1 MTAPKTRFAD
11 IAGIDPRLAT
21 VLERREMVHAF
32 PVQAA
37 VIPAGIK
44 GKDLLV
50 QSPTGSGKTLAFGIP
65 IIERLAKDTRQPR
78 AIILVPTRELAVQV
92 AADLA
97 PIATGKQLRV
107 VAVYGGSP
115 IHVQSKQAKDAA
127 IIVATP
133 GRLDDMMRQRKVD
146 LRGVTTLVLDEA
158 DRMLDMG
165 FQPQVDAIADQLP
178 HQRQTMLFSATLEGR
193 VAVAAASYTNDPET
207 VTVDKAEAV
216 GAGGEI
222 KHVIWATNGG
232 IKVDTVLEAL
242 EMERDLAVVF
252 VRTKRSAD
260 TLMGRLREHGL
271 RATAIHG
278 GMTQRERLR
287 EYKRFQDAQ
296 CDVLVATDVF
306 ARGMDLDRISLVIN
320 YDVPEDADTYRH
332 RTGRTGRA
340 GRTGTAITL
349 MTGAQKKQMR
359 RMIREA
365 GIALSVFDDVRHT
378 KRTKRQPLPESQH
391 FFPKEHKPERGGAS
405 KKPPYARGHQGQQ
418 RPTGRPGAPARG
430 TYGKKH
436 GNPGS
441 AGGTGKGGG
450 EVISYDPAKG
460 FGFITPER
468 GGPDVFFHRKSIGD
482 CDPSELRKG
491 VKVFFSA
498 EQHERG
504 VRANDVRLFAEA

>member
-1 MTAPKTRFAD
+1 MPASPVRFAD
-11 IAGIDPRLAT
+11 IVGVDARLAA
-21 VLERREMVHAF
+21 VLERREMIHAF

-37 VIPAGIK
+37 VIPAGIE
-44 GKDLLV
+44 GRDLLV

-65 IIERLAKDTRQPR
+65 IIERLERDTKSPA

-107 VAVYGGSP
+107 IAVYGGSP
-115 IHVQSKQAKDAA
+115 IHIQSKQAKDAA

-133 GRLDDMMRQRKVD
+133 GRLDDMMRQRKID
-146 LRGVTTLVLDEA
+146 LRGVRTLVLDEA

-178 HQRQTMLFSATLEGR
+178 NQRQTMLFSATLEGR
-193 VAVAAASYTNDPET
+193 VAVAAASYTNDPKV
-207 VTVDKAEAV
+207 VTVDTAAV
-216 GAGGEI
+216 GEGGKI
-222 KHVIWATNGG
+222 QHVIWNTTGG

-260 TLMGRLREHGL
+260 TLMGRLREHGV

-278 GMTQRERLR
+278 GMTQRERLN
-287 EYKRFQDAQ
+287 EYKRFQEAQ

-306 ARGMDLDRISLVIN
+306 ARGMDLDRITLVVN

-340 GRTGTAITL
+340 GRTGTAVTL
-349 MTGAQKKQMR
+349 MTGAQRKQLR

-365 GIALSVFDDVRHT
+365 GIEMSVFDDVRNT
-378 KRTKRQPLPESQH
+378 KRTRREPLPESQH
-391 FFPKEHKPERGGAS
+391 FSPAPNRPARPAGNGAKPPFSRGHGGA
-405 KKPPYARGHQGQQ
+405 
-418 RPTGRPGAPARG
+418 RPGARPEARG
-430 TYGKKH
+430 TYGRKQ

-450 EVISYDPAKG
+450 LVVSYDPAKG

-468 GGPDVFFHRKSIGD
+468 GGPDVFFHRKAIGGD
-482 CDPSELRKG
+482 CDPAELRKG
-491 VKVFFSA
+491 AKVA
-498 EQHERG
+498 YEAQQHDRG
-504 VRANDVRLFAEA
+504 VRASDVRLLEAARS